1 MYYYVG
7 FIWAMGK
14 NIISNDVFFSYVGFG
29 IDHDRYLQH
38 LTFFFF
44 GFKKSS
50 FLGELNSLIIM
61 V

>member
-1 MYYYVG
+1 
-7 FIWAMGK
+7 MGK

-44 GFKKSS
+44 FFALKRVV
-50 FLGELNSLIIM
+50 LGGG
-61 V
+61 

>member
-14 NIISNDVFFSYVGFG
+14 NIISNDVFYVGFE

-38 LTFFFF
+38 LTFFFW
-44 GFKKSS
+44 
-50 FLGELNSLIIM
+50 L
-61 V
+61 